1 MVREPGANSILRLG
15 ILIMQPTMDTGMAA
29 TQVRRTT
36 CHSICVQSQR
46 LAIGALEWVLDKS
59 HPNRGFAS
67 RRTGPLLPTS
77 WPATTAGRCVHIG
90 LVAAPQ
96 PGVGLRDQVEQRWA
110 CSTYNLRGHSGDMAH
125 MGQRTDRGMC
135 GRSPMAIVKAT

>member
-1 MVREPGANSILRLG
+1 
-15 ILIMQPTMDTGMAA
+15 MQPSMDTGMAA

-36 CHSICVQSQR
+36 CHSILR
-46 LAIGALEWVLDKS
+46 AEPEAGD
-59 HPNRGFAS
+59 RGFGVGPRQVTPQPGGS
-67 RRTGPLLPTS
+67 PHVKTGPLLPTS

-110 CSTYNLRGHSGDMAH
+110 CSTYNLTGHSGDMAH